1 MKLEPL
7 EIPDVKLITPRRFQ
21 DPRGFFSE
29 TWSQRGFAEAG
40 IPGPFIQDNHVLS
53 TVAGVLRGLHCQVGR
68 NAQGKLVRAVKGAI
82 YDVAVDIRQGSP
94 TFGRYVA
101 TTLSAENWAQ
111 LWVPVGFLHAYCT
124 LTAET
129 EVIYKVTGDYDK
141 AAERGVIWNDPDIG
155 IDWPVSADDVV
166 LSDKDKV
173 LPRLAD
179 CPAWFHV

>member
-1 MKLEPL
+1 VKLEPL
-7 EIPDVKLITPRRFQ
+7 EIPDVKLITPHRFQ

-29 TWSQRGFAEAG
+29 TWNQRGFAEAG

-53 TVAGVLRGLHCQVGR
+53 TVAGVLRGLHCQIGR

-82 YDVAVDIRQGSP
+82 YDVAVDIRHGSP
-94 TFGRYVA
+94 TFGRYVG

-155 IDWPVSADDVV
+155 IDWPVSAGDVV
-166 LSDKDKV
+166 LSEKDKV